1 MLLVNFVDK
10 LVHKL
15 LVSVEFLQQSS
26 QPPVIDVQRWPA
38 NESHTSM
45 VFNTDFSYSCCSSAP
60 SSLFSPT
67 QWAQKIRYHL
77 QTAQACQTGHRKYG
91 TISRQ
96 LRAVKSFSSH
106 ASSGPRRP
114 ALCIARIIAFS
125 SFSSFCL
132 PDSFS
137 LYSFKF
143 SASIKCRVAY
153 TVNQTLNVTGWVVF
167 RPDTTFAVDW
177 VWVFIIKNRDP
188 FPTTHHWTIQA
199 Q

>member
-1 MLLVNFVDK
+1 
-10 LVHKL
+10 
-15 LVSVEFLQQSS
+15 
-26 QPPVIDVQRWPA
+26 
-38 NESHTSM
+38 M

-67 QWAQKIRYHL
+67 QWAQKIRYHLQTAQPGLSNWAQKILYHLQTAQLGLSNWAQKIRYHL